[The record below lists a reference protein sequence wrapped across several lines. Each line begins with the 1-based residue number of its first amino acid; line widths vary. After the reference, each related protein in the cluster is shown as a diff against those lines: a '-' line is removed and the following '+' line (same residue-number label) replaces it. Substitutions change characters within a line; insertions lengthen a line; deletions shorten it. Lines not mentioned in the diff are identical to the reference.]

1 MGYFCDNTIRTFI
14 KILSVI
20 AALLFCISASS
31 SAQDASNMLDDI
43 KKFTS
48 SSLRYPDG
56 TVYFLDK
63 DSVKKAIPFA
73 MVSVYFPA
81 EGGKLA
87 YVTMAD
93 RFGYFDI
100 RQFDYTKTFNIVA
113 EAPGF
118 APDTLKNIKIRETWS
133 DGRPVKGNVSHFLGV
148 TKMDEKPLPKPYSM
162 KAYKESEIKVT
173 SDAGGWEGL
182 IRSVPGLK
190 VEDGELVTANGDAVR
205 IKINDAEMP
214 AEIRKYFTYLPCFMV
229 SSVELYTLA
238 PGGAYGAVLNIV
250 GTIGQRATKN
260 FNGFVV
266 FDGR

>member
-1 MGYFCDNTIRTFI
+1 
-14 KILSVI
+14 
-20 AALLFCISASS
+20 
-31 SAQDASNMLDDI
+31 
-43 KKFTS
+43 
-48 SSLRYPDG
+48 
-56 TVYFLDK
+56 
-63 DSVKKAIPFA
+63 
-73 MVSVYFPA
+73 
-81 EGGKLA
+81 
-87 YVTMAD
+87 
-93 RFGYFDI
+93 
-100 RQFDYTKTFNIVA
+100 
-113 EAPGF
+113 
-118 APDTLKNIKIRETWS
+118 
-133 DGRPVKGNVSHFLGV
+133 
-148 TKMDEKPLPKPYSM
+148 M
-162 KAYKESEIKVT
+162 KAYKESEIKIT